1 MPHSSTATAAA
12 LRTALGAVA
21 NARPQLGA
29 GLAALILA
37 LLARL
42 LGRAEAAWDLSPHLN
57 DEYDDEHDPDFVYVI
72 PFVGRAIHAICVEA
86 GLVPGWIFAGRP
98 CRGMRALP
106 APRPARPRARA
117 PARPL
122 CARTTSLPFFP
133 GLKTPSISGALTH
146 AYLY

>member
-21 NARPQLGA
+21 NARPQFGA
-29 GLAALILA
+29 GFAALILA

-86 GLVPGWIFAGRP
+86 GLVPGWIFAGPP
-98 CRGMRALP
+98 CRGMRALR
-106 APRPARPRARA
+106 APRPTRPRALSARA
-117 PARPL
+117 PP
-122 CARTTSLPFFP
+122 
-133 GLKTPSISGALTH
+133 
-146 AYLY
+146 

>member
-21 NARPQLGA
+21 NARPQFGA

-42 LGRAEAAWDLSPHLN
+42 LGRAEAAWDLSTHLT
-57 DEYDDEHDPDFVYVI
+57 DEDEAEHDPDFVYVI
-72 PFVGRAIHAICVEA
+72 PFVGRALHAICVEA

-106 APRPARPRARA
+106 APRPARPRALSARA
-117 PARPL
+117 PPR
-122 CARTTSLPFFP
+122 CRFSL
-133 GLKTPSISGALTH
+133 A
-146 AYLY
+146 